1 MRYQLL
7 QTVEELRTYAVVFDE
22 GDDPYELLTRFAR
35 DKQLTGSSL
44 TGIGALSQVTIGWF
58 NPDTREYERTTV
70 DEQCEVVSLLGD
82 IAVEDDEST
91 VHAHI
96 VLARRDTSA
105 VGGHLFGGRVWPT
118 LEVVVTESPS
128 ALRKRID
135 PDVGLALIDL
145 DQSPPSEGP

>member
-1 MRYQLL
+1 MHYQLL
-7 QTVEELRTYAVVFDE
+7 QTIEDLRTYAVVFDE
-22 GDDPYELLTRFAR
+22 GDDPYELLTAFAR
-35 DKQLTGSSL
+35 DEQLSGSSL

-58 NPDTREYERTTV
+58 NPDTREYEQTTL

-82 IAVEDDEST
+82 IAVDDGEPT

-96 VLARRDTSA
+96 VVARRDLSA

-118 LEVVVTESPS
+118 LEVVVTESRS
-128 ALRKRID
+128 ALRKRLD

-145 DQSPPSEGP
+145 EQSPPPEDI